1 MLHKQRKC
9 LKIIKQLV
17 ELYFSNNYNKKKTDK
32 KYYSRQTDYDNNI
45 VKTLIKNKN
54 HKKNLVNK

>member
-17 ELYFSNNYNKKKTDK
+17 ELYFFNNYNKKKIDK
-32 KYYSRQTDYDNNI
+32 KYYSLQTDYENNW
-45 VKTLIKNKN
+45 VNTLIINKN
-54 HKKNLVNK
+54 HQKNLVNK